1 MKPHKGFGLLEIL
14 ITLVLLGVGVAGLVA
29 MSRSLLNTSQDS
41 RRYEV
46 AMRLAESKL
55 DAFRTFNGVVS
66 AVSPLTAYNS
76 IAAGSSSATP
86 PDGGGTYALTWSVSN
101 QYWNGSA
108 WQTAIPAGYLRAY
121 PGRKVVNVTVS
132 WSDSVGQSHSLLL
145 SGAVSPVESL
155 TQNQFNG
162 GLDTSREPPHVVYTP
177 GVAPDVISI
186 QIDQE
191 GRKQETSKP
200 LPTVTSKDGTVGKL
214 VQFETVTYKPDN
226 GGNTQQVLQ
235 DLASVS
241 CSCSYG
247 SSVNAYLPGKAIL
260 TSSNLLYWNV
270 GSQVTKQTGVLNSS
284 VRDQPSLC
292 TSCCKDHF
300 DGSGSS
306 FEQFYAPLNTSR
318 LRYNSGLSSVNS
330 GDYVDACRF
339 VRLDGYYRPLPDWN
353 LIKVIVTSADFL
365 AKPANQTSYQ
375 NYIKYVVTTYIT
387 WQKNTLNWTAN
398 PTATAPTI
406 TEFADWL
413 PANAATGGDTSTKIT
428 MNTGTAQLIARG
440 IYVDLL
446 SPDSLAKLDLTS
458 QDLLAKVP
466 FQDINLT
473 MLAEWSLVPLS
484 GQLTGSASDY
494 VGVTNEPVKTVVD
507 LGSYYFGSY
516 SRGYLSAKKST
527 KDASN
532 VLQSASIKVTAY
544 QGNSGITASLISP
557 VDRNEAKVAIM
568 PISVDTSSQTVPTL
582 TVSGRIEC
590 LEKVSNKDSSPTA
603 CNKNTFNGL
612 NPPTTTTSG
621 ATCRIDKPQANN
633 QPATYVCTAP
643 QNSTLVISFS
653 YSAQGNTAYLL
664 KPASLSIAMTPP
676 ANGQVIS
683 GPCALLVDNGVT
695 NATNLSCTP

>member
-46 AMRLAESKL
+46 AMRLAESQL

-66 AVSPLTAYNS
+66 AVSPLTAYNN
-76 IAAGSSSATP
+76 ITAGTSSATP
-86 PDGGGTYALTWSVSN
+86 ADGGGTYALSWTVSN

-108 WQTAIPAGYLRAY
+108 WQTTIPAGYLYSY
-121 PGRKVVNVTVS
+121 PGRKIVNVTVS
-132 WSDSVGQSHSLLL
+132 WSDNVGQAHSLLL
-145 SGAVSPVESL
+145 SGAVSPAESL

-200 LPTVTSKDGTVGKL
+200 LPTVTSKDGAVGKL

-247 SSVNAYLPGKAIL
+247 SSINAYLPGQATL
-260 TSSNLLYWNV
+260 TSSNLLYWNA
-270 GSQVTKQTGVLNSS
+270 GSQVIKQTGVLNSS
-284 VRDQPSLC
+284 VKDQPALC

-306 FEQFYAPLNTSR
+306 FDQFYSPLHTSR
-318 LRYNSGLSSVNS
+318 QRYSSSLSSVNS
-330 GDYVDACRF
+330 GNYVDACRF

-365 AKPANQTSYQ
+365 AKAENQTSYQ
-375 NYIKYVVTTYIT
+375 NYIKYVVTTYVT
-387 WQKNTLNWTAN
+387 WQKNTLNWTSN
-398 PTATAPTI
+398 PTATPPSI
-406 TEFADWL
+406 IEFADWL
-413 PANAATGGDTSTKIT
+413 PTNAAAGGDTSTKIT

-440 IYVDLL
+440 IYVDVL
-446 SPDSLAKLDLTS
+446 SPDNLAKLDLTS
-458 QDLLAKVP
+458 QDLLARIP

-473 MLAEWSLVPLS
+473 MLAEWSLVPLN
-484 GQLTGSASDY
+484 GQLTGSTSDY
-494 VGVTNEPVKTVVD
+494 VGVTNETVKTVVD
-507 LGSYYFGSY
+507 LSNYYFGSY

-544 QGNSGITASLISP
+544 QGNSGITASLISQ
-557 VDRNEAKVAIM
+557 VDQSEAKSATMPVAI
-568 PISVDTSSQTVPTL
+568 DTSSQTVPTL

-590 LEKVSNKDSSPTA
+590 LEQGNGQNSAPESCKA
-603 CNKNTFNGL
+603 NTFSGL
-612 NPPTTTTSG
+612 TVTTTTTG
-621 ATCRIDKPQANN
+621 ATCRIDVPKTNN
-633 QPATYVCTAP
+633 QPATYVCSAA
-643 QNSTLVISFS
+643 QNSNLVVNLS
-653 YSAQGNTAYLL
+653 YSAQGNKTYLL

-676 ANGQVIS
+676 ASGQVIT

-695 NATNLSCTP
+695 NAANLTCTP